1 MNKLNLFQVFLV
13 SVLIISCSNT
23 EKEYPLY
30 KMNGSPS
37 EQVSVGGILGEY
49 FYSNEMDT
57 TSFSE
62 EMLDEVEPNKF
73 EKLTDLA
80 ELYANTGNAKLLETC
95 ETAWDSIRENVYDE
109 NERSENWIKFNA
121 TLLKLTAD
129 SKYGDEM
136 EKAIYNSFLG
146 NHQKYNSDF
155 LSEEVAPVFYTR
167 YLDQVYVN
175 VFGNSSMEYHHTTG
189 GSVRII
195 QDTKYP
201 YDGFVKLKFETD
213 DKRYVDLHIRIPE
226 WAEKASVTVGG
237 VKYKAVPGKYARVT
251 KKWKT
256 GDVVEVILP
265 MRPFIKK
272 EKGSDADSFRLQY
285 GVLNMAS
292 SLCVNNQF
300 ARSESDPY
308 QHLKFVSPPGEVPT
322 FTYGGYQDT
331 TIVIQPYFFIN
342 EADSCRTSKFPI

>member
-1 MNKLNLFQVFLV
+1 MNKLNLFQVFIV
-13 SVLIISCSNT
+13 SVLFISCSNS
-23 EKEYPLY
+23 EKEFPLY

-37 EQVSVGGILGEY
+37 EQVSIGGILGEY
-49 FYSNEMDT
+49 FYSGDLDT
-57 TSFSE
+57 IYSSE
-62 EMLDEVEPNKF
+62 ENLNNK
-73 EKLTDLA
+73 ETDKLKKLTDLA
-80 ELYANTGNAKLLETC
+80 ELYANTGNEEYLNSC
-95 ETAWDSIRENVYDE
+95 EAAWDSIRENHFDK
-109 NERSENWIKFNA
+109 NRWSGNWIKFNA
-121 TLLKLTAD
+121 ILLKLTAD

-146 NHQKYNSDF
+146 NLQKYNSDF
-155 LSEEVAPVFYTR
+155 LSEEVASVFYTR

-175 VFGNSSMEYHHTTG
+175 VFGNSSMEYYHTTG

-256 GDVVEVILP
+256 GDVVEIILP

-272 EKGSDADSFRLQY
+272 GKGSDTDSFRLQY

-292 SLCVNNQF
+292 SLCANNQF
-300 ARSESDPY
+300 TRSESDPY
-308 QHLKFVSPPGEVPT
+308 KHLKFVSPPGEVPT
-322 FTYGGYQDT
+322 FTYSGYQDT

-342 EADSCRTSKFPI
+342 EADSCRTNRFPV